1 MKECD
6 KGCVNILCICN
17 IRTFIYLQI
26 VNIVT
31 LYKTDFTTFYVFL
44 TVHPV
49 TTLGK

>member
-6 KGCVNILCICN
+6 KGCVNILRICN

-31 LYKTDFTTFYVFL
+31 FVQNRFYYL
-44 TVHPV
+44 
-49 TTLGK
+49 LCLAERASWYDSG